1 VSFLATPTRDTVR
14 ATILTVIAGIADAVG
29 YMTMGG
35 VFAANMTGNT
45 VLAGI
50 AAAQRNYT
58 DAWHHLAPLLAF
70 FVGAM
75 LSRLLLRLSH
85 KPTAGLLVE
94 AALIAGVGFLP
105 ISPEPALLILAMAMG
120 VQASAIT
127 HFSGNAISTVVVT
140 STLARTADALLDRLW
155 PGEKKT
161 LPAVTNLPLLALTW
175 IGYLVGAV
183 AGALLLATIPYP
195 LLVPVVLL
203 GLLLVL

>member
-1 VSFLATPTRDTVR
+1 MSLLSPSARDTAQ

-29 YMTMGG
+29 YITMGG

-58 DAWHHLAPLLAF
+58 DTWHHLAPLLAF

-94 AALIAGVGFLP
+94 AALLAVVGFLP
-105 ISPEPALLILAMAMG
+105 IDRELAVMIVAVAMG

-127 HFSGNAISTVVVT
+127 HFGGRAVSTVVVT

-155 PGEKKT
+155 PGETKQ
-161 LPAVTNLPLLALTW
+161 LPAVANMPLLGLTW
-175 IGYLVGAV
+175 MGYLVGAV
-183 AGALLLATIPYP
+183 TGALLLAVMPYP
-195 LLVPVVLL
+195 LLVPVALL
-203 GLLLVL
+203 GLLLLL

>member
-1 VSFLATPTRDTVR
+1 MSFLATPTHDTLR
-14 ATILTVIAGIADAVG
+14 ATILTIIAGIADAVG
-29 YMTMGG
+29 YITMGG

-127 HFSGNAISTVVVT
+127 HFSGNAISTV
-140 STLARTADALLDRLW
+140 DRVQRR
-155 PGEKKT
+155 
-161 LPAVTNLPLLALTW
+161 AHFA
-175 IGYLVGAV
+175 
-183 AGALLLATIPYP
+183 ATIC
-195 LLVPVVLL
+195 
-203 GLLLVL
+203 

>member
-1 VSFLATPTRDTVR
+1 VSFLATPTRDTLR

-105 ISPEPALLILAMAMG
+105 ISPEPALLILALAMG

-127 HFSGNAISTVVVT
+127 HFAGNAISTVVVT

-183 AGALLLATIPYP
+183 AGALLLAIIPYP

>member
-1 VSFLATPTRDTVR
+1 VSLLSPSARDTAQ

-29 YMTMGG
+29 YITMGG

-85 KPTAGLLVE
+85 KPTIGLLVE
-94 AALIAGVGFLP
+94 AALLAIVGFLP
-105 ISPEPALLILAMAMG
+105 LDREVAVMIVAVAMG

-127 HFSGNAISTVVVT
+127 HFGGSAVSTVVVT

-155 PGEKKT
+155 SGEKKQ
-161 LPAVTNLPLLALTW
+161 LPAVTNLPLLGFTW
-175 IGYLVGAV
+175 MGYLVGAV
-183 AGALLLATIPYP
+183 AGTLLLAVMPYP
-195 LLVPVVLL
+195 LLVPVALL
-203 GLLLVL
+203 GLLLLI

>member
-1 VSFLATPTRDTVR
+1 VSLLSPSARDTAQ

-29 YMTMGG
+29 YITMGG

-70 FVGAM
+70 FAGAM

-94 AALIAGVGFLP
+94 AALLAVVGFLP
-105 ISPEPALLILAMAMG
+105 IDRELAVMIVAMAMG

-127 HFSGNAISTVVVT
+127 HFAGNAVSTVVVT

-155 PGEKKT
+155 PGEKKQ
-161 LPAVTNLPLLALTW
+161 LPAVTNLPLLGFTW
-175 IGYLVGAV
+175 MGYLVGAV
-183 AGALLLATIPYP
+183 AGTLLLAVMPYP
-195 LLVPVVLL
+195 LLVPVALL
-203 GLLLVL
+203 GLLLLI

>member
-1 VSFLATPTRDTVR
+1 VSLLSPSARDTAQ

-29 YMTMGG
+29 YITMGG

-50 AAAQRNYT
+50 AAAQRDYT

-70 FVGAM
+70 FMGAM

-85 KPTAGLLVE
+85 KPTIGLLVE
-94 AALIAGVGFLP
+94 AALLAIVGFLTLDREVAVM
-105 ISPEPALLILAMAMG
+105 IVAVAMG

-127 HFSGNAISTVVVT
+127 HFSGSAVSTVVVT

-155 PGEKKT
+155 SGEKKQ
-161 LPAVTNLPLLALTW
+161 LPAVTNLPLLGFTW
-175 IGYLVGAV
+175 MGYLVGAV
-183 AGALLLATIPYP
+183 AGTLLLAVMPYP
-195 LLVPVVLL
+195 LLVPVALL
-203 GLLLVL
+203 GLLLLI

>member
-1 VSFLATPTRDTVR
+1 MSFLATPTRDTLR